1 MISYIISLC
10 LPGDEPGEVGVGGG
24 GLGAGLAAALHG
36 PPVQAPQAAEQPLQ
50 AGQAPQQD
58 RDRQDGLIV
67 HHVMMTAKTVYCDV
81 LGQASDHYTKQ
92 YYLDIYRY

>member
-58 RDRQDGLIV
+58 RDRQDGLIM
-67 HHVMMTAKTVYCDV
+67 HRIMP
-81 LGQASDHYTKQ
+81 
-92 YYLDIYRY
+92 